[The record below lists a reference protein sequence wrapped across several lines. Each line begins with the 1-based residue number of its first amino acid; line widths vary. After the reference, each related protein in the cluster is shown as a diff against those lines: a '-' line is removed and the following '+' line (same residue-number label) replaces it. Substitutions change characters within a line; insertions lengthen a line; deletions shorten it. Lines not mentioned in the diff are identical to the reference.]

1 VKRYLESETTA
12 PSGKGLML
20 ESPKTQKP
28 PNRGSF
34 QRRLMVGIDRIANR
48 EQQNYGSRD
57 QKFDTVSRFP
67 DCLGN
72 SLT

>member
-1 VKRYLESETTA
+1 VKRYLESETLA

-34 QRRLMVGIDRIANR
+34 QRCPVVGIERIANR

-57 QKFDTVSRFP
+57 QKFDTAGCFP
-67 DCLGN
+67 DRLGN